1 MGLPP
6 YPNSECILRTLGRN
20 RAVARRLAQMGVL
33 PGTRVTV
40 VRTGP
45 LGGAIELA
53 VDGGQSIAL
62 RGKEARGLECDL
74 IAFPLS
80 ALAQSGDSG
89 VYRVKALLG
98 GQGLR
103 HKLAQRG
110 LAIGDRITLLQRRPL
125 RARILPQGPELG
137 LGWGEANKVLLEP
150 VSGDHAH
157 G

>member
-6 YPNSECILRTLGRN
+6 YPNSECILRSLGRN
-20 RAVARRLAQMGVL
+20 RAVAIRLAQMGVL

-45 LGGAIELA
+45 LGDPIELA

-62 RGKEARGLECDL
+62 RGKEARGLQCDL
-74 IAFPLS
+74 VALPLG
-80 ALAQSGDSG
+80 ALAQSGETG
-89 VYRVKALLG
+89 EYRIKALLG

-103 HKLAQRG
+103 RRLARLG
-110 LAIGDRITLLQRRPL
+110 LVAGRHIALVQRRPL
-125 RARILPQGPELG
+125 RVRLLPQGTELG
-137 LGWGEANKVLLEP
+137 LGRGEADKILLEP
-150 VSGDHAH
+150 VAGGDAH